1 MDKKMTSETYIPHWY
16 VITFEFDSKKL
27 KSFIRSKKEKEC

>member
-1 MDKKMTSETYIPHWY
+1 MDKKMTSETYIQHRY
-16 VITFEFDSKKL
+16 VITLDLIQKKV